1 MPGIWTQLSW
11 SLHKVTA
18 KESAETVI
26 ISRKRNASKLT
37 HVIVG
42 TIQFLKGNRIDD
54 LDSVPAVTPWVSLQ
68 SVQDMAGLIRANK

>member
-11 SLHKVTA
+11 SLHKVIA
-18 KESAETVI
+18 KETGETVT

-37 HVIVG
+37 HMTVG
-42 TIQFLKGNRIDD
+42 RIQFLKGNRTDG

-68 SVQDMAGLIRANK
+68 DMAAPHQSK